1 MNDTLTIWLFMNTRL
16 LQRKMVTDVLH
27 CGKATVP
34 ETEIWGKR
42 AKMCKTT
49 PDVICVFGFR
59 TRLGGGKTV
68 DFRVVTCGSLDH
80 TKKNEPTDLPDTLHE
95 KCSEQREARRSDVR
109 QSGDCTGQR
118 WRRRKRRW
126 PTAVKVPP

>member
-1 MNDTLTIWLFMNTRL
+1 MGRQQYLRQKFGENEPKCARPHQTS
-16 LQRKMVTDVLH
+16 
-27 CGKATVP
+27 
-34 ETEIWGKR
+34 
-42 AKMCKTT
+42 
-49 PDVICVFGFR
+49 CVFGFR

-68 DFRVVTCGSLDH
+68 DFGVVTCGSLGH

-95 KCSEQREARRSDVR
+95 KRSEQREARRSDVR
-109 QSGDCTGQR
+109 QSRDCTGQR